1 MIIKKYLSV
10 YKGLPQ
16 NVYLIC
22 LARFVSSLI
31 IFVYPLL
38 TNYITLKLNKTDIE
52 AASFVSI
59 ALLVNLAC
67 IFLGGYLSDKFSK
80 RTLFLFSQYLLVV
93 CSFLCALFLGSFV
106 VVYLLVIISGIF
118 GFTNPI
124 YNVFILENS
133 NDNLNTKKSGF
144 SLLYL
149 FLNLGVAIGPFLNGL
164 WFEQYLALYFLL
176 VAGLNL
182 IATVCIQLKYKEERM
197 TYPKQK
203 DKKVEFSLADLW
215 SQNHLAIKAIVF
227 SILNFMI
234 YIQVSFSV
242 PLQFNIW
249 FTNGPKIYGTM
260 MLINASMVLLITPMI
275 LRFTKRTNP
284 ILLIIIGS
292 FFYLVSFL
300 CLLLFSNL
308 AGMILFIFFLT
319 IGEIVVQTNISVVV
333 SMLAGK
339 EYEGRM
345 NSFLLLIGAFGNILG
360 TSIVGGLIVNYSF
373 SVVWLFIMGLS
384 VAYAILMFLVYQK
397 YNFEK

>member
-10 YKGLPQ
+10 YKELPL

-38 TNYITLKLNKTDIE
+38 TNYITIKLNKTDIE

-59 ALLVNLAC
+59 ALLVNLVC

-93 CSFLCALFLGSFV
+93 CSFLCALFLGSFA

-164 WFEQYLALYFLL
+164 WFNQYLALYFLL

-182 IATVCIQLKYKEERM
+182 IATVCIQLKYKEERH
-197 TYPKQK
+197 TYPKQQ
-203 DKKVEFSLADLW
+203 DKKVKFSLAELW
-215 SQNHLAIKAIVF
+215 NQNHLAIKAIVF

-234 YIQVSFSV
+234 YIQVSFSI
-242 PLQFNIW
+242 PLQFNAW
-249 FTNGPKIYGTM
+249 FTNGPKVYGTM
-260 MLINASMVLLITPMI
+260 MLINASMVLLITPII
-275 LRFTKRTNP
+275 LRFTKSTNP

-292 FFYLVSFL
+292 FFYLTSFL
-300 CLLLFSNL
+300 CLVLFSNL
-308 AGMILFIFFLT
+308 VGMILFIIFLT

-333 SMLAGK
+333 SMLAVK

-373 SVVWLFIMGLS
+373 SLVWVIIIGLS
-384 VAYAILMFLVYQK
+384 LTYSFLMFLVYRK
-397 YNFEK
+397 YTAEK